1 MDFCFRRFH
10 WISRPLSNFFKSL
23 EADLDAASWK
33 IHPEVY
39 LSVVL
44 ALSTLTFII
53 PNIVLAVSSII
64 MYITRIPVFPLNYLL
79 FYPGFFRILII
90 LSIFLLPVIFTL
102 ISVVLPKVA
111 ASNRISS
118 LKNEIPYA
126 SMYMSVMTSGGL
138 TPYQSLIRMTRIELL
153 PTIQQEMK
161 RLQTLVISSGADPI
175 SGMEQAVN
183 VVNIREYK
191 TLLLGYAS
199 TVRRGGDILHYLYN
213 QTDQM
218 FESMAIRIKAM
229 GEHISILMETNI
241 IISILG
247 VLGLIMMF
255 VVSLSLPAAGMK
267 LSVNQFYLFSFAIL
281 PTISFVFIYLG
292 DMIQLSKPQSNW
304 KVYMFPLIA
313 VPFAVFF
320 TSQTTISVL
329 FDIKPLFPQLLDFT
343 IFLRNLIH
351 LEEGIEAS
359 LGFAIALLSISI
371 PGTIGE
377 WYVSGREK
385 KILEGITSFI
395 RDIVEVRKTGLSPER
410 CIISLSEKDYG
421 SFSKHLNLI
430 SMRLKWGAAIHSIF
444 KDFSETVNNWLS
456 KIIIFFLI
464 DTIEIGGGS
473 QESLETLAEFVE
485 RTKHLEQERR
495 SLLLPLL
502 IIPYIGSILLTATTV
517 IFLNFFRSTSAIGGM
532 GIPYIMLNK
541 VLLTPLI
548 LHAFIS
554 GLTSG
559 KLGSNNR
566 ISSGFLHSTI
576 LIIISVIGIWFATN
590 YLTTSIVAGV

>member
-1 MDFCFRRFH
+1 
-10 WISRPLSNFFKSL
+10 
-23 EADLDAASWK
+23 LDAASWK

-44 ALSTLTFII
+44 GLSTLFFII
-53 PNIVLAVSSII
+53 PNLVFAVSSLL
-64 MYITRIPVFPLNYLL
+64 MYITRIPVFPLNYFLVL
-79 FYPGFFRILII
+79 PSMFRVLTIFT
-90 LSIFLLPVIFTL
+90 IFLLPVI
-102 ISVVLPKVA
+102 VVLGSVIVPKVA

-218 FESMAIRIKAM
+218 FESMAIRIKGM

-292 DMIQLSKPQSNW
+292 DMVQLSKPQSNW
-304 KVYMFPLIA
+304 KVYIYPLIA
-313 VPFAVFF
+313 VPVAVFIA
-320 TSQTTISVL
+320 SQTAIAVM
-329 FDIKPLFPQLLDFT
+329 FDIKPLFPQLLNLT
-343 IFLRNLIH
+343 IFLRNVLNF
-351 LEEGIEAS
+351 EEGMEAC
-359 LGFAIALLSISI
+359 LGLAIALLTVSIS
-371 PGTIGE
+371 GTVSE
-377 WYVSGREK
+377 WYLSGKDK
-385 KILEGITSFI
+385 KILDGITSFI

-421 SFSKHLNLI
+421 SFSKYLSLI
-430 SMRLKWGAAIHSIF
+430 SMRLKWGAPIHSIF
-444 KDFSETVNNWLS
+444 NDFTDKVNNWLS

-473 QESLETLAEFVE
+473 RESLETLAEFVE
-485 RTKHLEQERR
+485 RTRHLEQERR
-495 SLLLPLL
+495 SLLLPLI

-532 GIPYIMLNK
+532 GIPYVMLNK

-566 ISSGFLHSTI
+566 LSAGFLHSTI
-576 LIIISVIGIWFATN
+576 LIVISVLGIWFATN
-590 YLTTSIVAGV
+590 YLTTSIVAGG